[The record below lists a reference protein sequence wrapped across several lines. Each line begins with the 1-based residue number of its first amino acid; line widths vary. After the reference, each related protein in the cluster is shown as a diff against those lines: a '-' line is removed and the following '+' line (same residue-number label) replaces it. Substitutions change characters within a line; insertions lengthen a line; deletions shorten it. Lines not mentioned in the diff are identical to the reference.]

1 MPNNFDSVGAFHRKF
16 DLPTSSDLVKPG
28 TIASDLRDFRLK
40 FLLEELAELAEGY
53 GLRLRYELT
62 EEEGAAQ
69 DLPKIADAL
78 VDLVY
83 VALGTAHFH
92 GFPWEELFAEVQR
105 ANITKVRCGI
115 DHKFEPSG
123 GEGGDTC
130 KCGEPRK
137 AHSLRGSAHDV
148 IKPQGWTGP
157 AIIEVLM
164 RAGWPGPALPLEE
177 KK

>member
-1 MPNNFDSVGAFHRKF
+1 MDSNFDSVGAFHRKF
-16 DLPTSSDLVKPG
+16 DLPTSSSLIKPG
-28 TIASDLRDFRLK
+28 YVSPDLRDFRLK
-40 FLLEELAELAEGY
+40 FLLEELGELAEGY
-53 GLRLRYELT
+53 GLELRYKLT
-62 EEEGAAQ
+62 EKENATQ

-92 GFPWEELFAEVQR
+92 GFPWEALFAEVQR

-115 DHKFEPSG
+115 DHKFVES
-123 GEGGDTC
+123 GEGSDTC
-130 KCGEPRK
+130 KCGEPQH

-148 IKPQGWTGP
+148 IKPRGWTGP

-164 RAGWPGPALPLEE
+164 RAGWPGPMLPLEE